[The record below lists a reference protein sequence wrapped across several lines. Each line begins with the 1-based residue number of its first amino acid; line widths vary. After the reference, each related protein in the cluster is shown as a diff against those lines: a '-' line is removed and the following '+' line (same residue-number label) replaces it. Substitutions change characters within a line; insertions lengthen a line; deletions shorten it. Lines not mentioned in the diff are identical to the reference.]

1 MSLVPG
7 SLRISASVGR
17 GGMNLRSDVLL
28 VQQLINSHLP
38 IPLRPLAVDGNCGAL
53 TIGAIEEIQR
63 SSLQTN
69 APDGRVDPDSATFRF
84 LTGGGVQAPPKPAA
98 GSGTFPADVIAAA
111 QASQKT
117 WQIPAAVTL
126 AQWALESNW
135 GNAMPAGSNNPFGI
149 KAAAGEPYVE
159 AQTREV
165 IYGKDVTI
173 VAQFRQFASIDDAFD
188 QHGRLL
194 ATASPYAHA
203 RTLIGDPDAFA
214 DALTGVYATDPNY
227 GTALKGIMRT
237 CNLYQYD

>member
-7 SLRISASVGR
+7 SFRISGSVGR

-38 IPLRPLAVDGNCGAL
+38 IPLRPLKVDGNCGAF

-63 SSLQTN
+63 RSLHMN
-69 APDGRVDPDSATFRF
+69 PPDGKVDPNDATFRF

-98 GSGTFPADVIAAA
+98 GSGTFPANVIAAS
-111 QASQKT
+111 QASQRT
-117 WQIPAAVTL
+117 WKIPAAVTL

-135 GNAMPAGSNNPFGI
+135 GKAMPSGSNNPFGI
-149 KAAAGEPYVE
+149 KATAGEPYVE
-159 AQTREV
+159 AHTREV
-165 IYGKDVTI
+165 IDGKDVTI
-173 VAQFRQFASIDDAFD
+173 VAKFRKFASIDDAFD

-203 RTLIGDPDAFA
+203 RTLTGNPDAFA

-227 GTALKGIMRT
+227 GTALKRIMKT
-237 CNLYQYD
+237 YNLYQYD